1 MVVMVDHSWQ
11 VVAIAGRHGG
21 ELLPTTCGG
30 FSGIRSRRALKQ
42 LGRCRTQKV
51 TGSQLWA
58 NLNRQV
64 DKIKHN
70 LDNLIM

>member
-21 ELLPTTCGG
+21 ELLPTTHGG

-42 LGRCRTQKV
+42 L
-51 TGSQLWA
+51 
-58 NLNRQV
+58 
-64 DKIKHN
+64 
-70 LDNLIM
+70 